1 MTEECETCAALFWRR
16 ERGDRD
22 KTQSCCASGAIDLP
36 HWNSLP
42 NFLRRLLT
50 DPEDLRA
57 KHFRDNI
64 RRYNAAHAFTSI
76 KCEDGFRAPGAHG
89 PKSFQIHGQLYHR
102 QGPLEPD
109 EGCAPVFAQIYIYDP
124 AEAARY
130 RIGNTN
136 NAGLD
141 PGIMIELT
149 DFLHAYNPHIAT
161 YLTARERLYEMLA
174 QSQDFRLALNP
185 DMQIVVRKGAD
196 LRRENRPTTD
206 GELAAILPNQF
217 QSQWRDIVL
226 AYRGQ
231 DGIVRE
237 WATISP
243 KHPAYLALAYPL
255 MFPFGDKGFDIVPLL
270 RHNGKEKNISLCQY
284 YRYYLYPRH
293 AERVIPFCFGW
304 LFQTIVVDMWAQVD
318 QEKVDFLAS
327 EAGQKQIRAEV
338 YGGLQ
343 DAVRRGEFDAQQ
355 MGRRVILPASHLGS
369 PRYMANSYQDSMA
382 IVRHCGHP
390 TLFIT
395 ATANP
400 NWDEIKRELLPGQTA
415 NDRPDVVVRVFRMK
429 VKELLED
436 LRHNKIFGD
445 FDGWVWVIEY
455 QKRGLPHVHI
465 LLFLH
470 ADDRRQYLNAETIDR
485 VICAELP
492 TAEMDPDGSLREI
505 IISTMLHGPCGD
517 DDFNAPCM
525 QVPDIGGTK
534 TCRKK
539 FPKEFSESTVVNA
552 DGYPIYRRRDN
563 GDKVTK
569 TFRGKQA
576 TFDNRHVVPYS
587 PFLSKKYRAHIN
599 VELCASIKSIKYL
612 HKYHVCV

>member
-1 MTEECETCAALFWRR
+1 MISYSHPHGRDLPWNCCRTNILLYRHNHTADKGIRELGRPDGTFQYESSDFGAMTEECETCAALFWRR

-22 KTQSCCASGAIDLP
+22 MTQSCCASGAIDLP

-50 DPEDLRA
+50 DPEDPKA

-102 QGPLEPD
+102 QGRLEPD

-270 RHNGKEKNISLCQY
+270 
-284 YRYYLYPRH
+284 P
-293 AERVIPFCFGW
+293 
-304 LFQTIVVDMWAQVD
+304 
-318 QEKVDFLAS
+318 
-327 EAGQKQIRAEV
+327 
-338 YGGLQ
+338 
-343 DAVRRGEFDAQQ
+343 
-355 MGRRVILPASHLGS
+355 
-369 PRYMANSYQDSMA
+369 
-382 IVRHCGHP
+382 
-390 TLFIT
+390 
-395 ATANP
+395 P
-400 NWDEIKRELLPGQTA
+400 NAK
-415 NDRPDVVVRVFRMK
+415 
-429 VKELLED
+429 
-436 LRHNKIFGD
+436 
-445 FDGWVWVIEY
+445 
-455 QKRGLPHVHI
+455 
-465 LLFLH
+465 
-470 ADDRRQYLNAETIDR
+470 
-485 VICAELP
+485 
-492 TAEMDPDGSLREI
+492 
-505 IISTMLHGPCGD
+505 
-517 DDFNAPCM
+517 
-525 QVPDIGGTK
+525 
-534 TCRKK
+534 
-539 FPKEFSESTVVNA
+539 
-552 DGYPIYRRRDN
+552 
-563 GDKVTK
+563 
-569 TFRGKQA
+569 
-576 TFDNRHVVPYS
+576 
-587 PFLSKKYRAHIN
+587 
-599 VELCASIKSIKYL
+599 
-612 HKYHVCV
+612 